1 MFHQF
6 IAFSVVVDEQS
17 LNKAAK
23 KLNISQPALS
33 RKMLAL
39 ETQLGITLFHR
50 DGKRLEVTPLGYE
63 LYKQALEIKK
73 LERSIMRTIA
83 TFEPTT
89 TPTITIGASLTTLQ
103 ASFPDLISKLSHA
116 FPNITIKVITG
127 KTHEITELMIAGK
140 VELGLV
146 ATVVNHPEIICEP
159 LFDDHLEFVL
169 PKKHTLSNK
178 KSPSIRDL
186 DKLPMILF
194 SKGTWYRSMMDDL
207 LARYHLIPDIQMEID
222 SFEAIIRLV
231 STGNLATVLPKS
243 YLRSN
248 LVRDNQLQVLK
259 LPELDQAVRT
269 TSIMYPKYAK
279 SAIVHEMA
287 EAAIALYQ
295 SP

>member
-1 MFHQF
+1 LFHQF

-146 ATVVNHPEIICEP
+146 ATVVNHIQKSSANRYLMIISNLFCPKNTRYPTKKAP
-159 LFDDHLEFVL
+159 L
-169 PKKHTLSNK
+169 S
-178 KSPSIRDL
+178 
-186 DKLPMILF
+186 
-194 SKGTWYRSMMDDL
+194 GTW
-207 LARYHLIPDIQMEID
+207 
-222 SFEAIIRLV
+222 
-231 STGNLATVLPKS
+231 TN
-243 YLRSN
+243 
-248 LVRDNQLQVLK
+248 
-259 LPELDQAVRT
+259 
-269 TSIMYPKYAK
+269 
-279 SAIVHEMA
+279 
-287 EAAIALYQ
+287 YQ
-295 SP
+295 